1 MEDLEDLDDLIQGS
15 TPEEK
20 LKSAKEIIQTLE
32 KEVFKLRAELKRT
45 ENSMKKLQESTST
58 TSQNSNNTSSAFLLP
73 SEFKKNWE
81 ILVMENILDL
91 FQPFLLTQVD
101 FVLLVQLLTKSVL
114 SKVTQE
120 LNTKLD
126 QIQQMLGVSTDQQ
139 KLRKYMMKLFQDHY
153 LTAFPCNCSQ
163 VANEFLDQIPKILV
177 QKMKPLLESPE
188 FSSYV
193 STMHKLSIH
202 MLLSDPVLELKFT
215 MKPEYITI
223 TKPDDFYYIDGFP
236 VGTSKGIIVLPSVT
250 RNSQAYSGIKPAVL
264 ILPEDYQDEP
274 AETENR
280 AKTECISLHKSS
292 QSDNKYSEDIEPYP
306 PLQRKREDFLKKDCL
321 LCKIKSPCAYC
332 SKMTLLALAKRVP
345 AGSNQRFISRVQ
357 SNSFIETPNKNS
369 ARNMTSCLSRR
380 LSEAA
385 KKIDKKTFI
394 KNRHIDKEACKVM

>member
-1 MEDLEDLDDLIQGS
+1 MEDLEELDDLIQGS

-58 TSQNSNNTSSAFLLP
+58 NSLNSNNTSSAFLLP

-91 FQPFLLTQVD
+91 FQPFLSSQVD
-101 FVLLVQLLTKSVL
+101 FVLLVQLLTKTVL
-114 SKVTQE
+114 SRVTQE
-120 LNTKLD
+120 LNAKLD
-126 QIQQMLGVSTDQQ
+126 QVQLMLGATTDQQ
-139 KLRKYMMKLFQDHY
+139 KLRKYMMKLFQDHF
-153 LTAFPCNCSQ
+153 LTAFPCNSSQ
-163 VANEFLDQIPKILV
+163 LATEFLDQLPKILV
-177 QKMKPLLESPE
+177 TRVKPLLESPE

-202 MLLSDPVLELKFT
+202 MLLNDPVLELKFT
-215 MKPEYITI
+215 MKPDYITV
-223 TKPDDFYYIDGFP
+223 TKSDDFYYIDGFP
-236 VGTSKGIIVLPSVT
+236 VGTAKGIIVLPSVT
-250 RNSQAYSGIKPAVL
+250 RNSQVYTGIKPAVL
-264 ILPEDYQDEP
+264 ILPNDYQDEP

-280 AKTECISLHKSS
+280 AKTECLSLHKSS
-292 QSDNKYSEDIEPYP
+292 QSDNKYTEELEPYP
-306 PLQRKREDFLKKDCL
+306 PLQRKREDFLRKDCL

-385 KKIDKKTFI
+385 KKIDKKSFI
-394 KNRHIDKEACKVM
+394 KNKHLDKEACKVM